1 MGARHSSRARR
12 IATAAPAALASFT
25 ILLALLMFVPIHTA
39 LSAGIAALSLVIFFV
54 CFMLL
59 AFTLRGK
66 RLVKQPLLLIG
77 LGAAVLGM
85 VIPQAAY
92 LAVAQRH
99 GAQLTFDPVSYT
111 YFSGQTALGPTKI
124 IRYNQHNNL
133 AYYPA
138 DVAGIRP
145 VVVLVHGG
153 GWRYGDYLETGP
165 WPSLLTRAGYAVVSI
180 DYRLSSDTYHSWHD
194 APSDIHEALR
204 YLEDHA
210 NDLSIDPQSIH
221 LLGQSAGGHLALL
234 EAYRY
239 NQVRSV
245 ISLYAPVDL
254 VLDYQTSRDAS
265 AELNLIGG
273 TPSEYPDRYRSLSP
287 LHSVTSAAPPSLL
300 IQGERDDLVAAQN
313 ALILAQALDRHG
325 VPRDVL
331 LLPLTGHSFENQQ
344 GGFATQL
351 AAYKVIDFLER
362 Y

>member
-1 MGARHSSRARR
+1 M
-12 IATAAPAALASFT
+12 
-25 ILLALLMFVPIHTA
+25 
-39 LSAGIAALSLVIFFV
+39 
-54 CFMLL
+54 
-59 AFTLRGK
+59 LRGK
-66 RLVKQPLLLIG
+66 HLRKHPLLLIG
-77 LGAAVLGM
+77 FTAALLGM
-85 VIPQAAY
+85 VVPQLAY
-92 LAVAQRH
+92 FATAQQH
-99 GAQLTFDPVSYT
+99 GAPLTFDPLSYLH
-111 YFSGQTALGPTKI
+111 FSGQTDLKPTKI
-124 IRYNQHNNL
+124 VRFSEHGTF

-138 DVAGIRP
+138 ETAGVHP

-153 GWRYGDYLETGP
+153 GWRYGNYLETGP
-165 WPSLLTRAGYAVVSI
+165 WPTLLTRAGYTVVSI
-180 DYRLSSDTYHSWHD
+180 DYRLSSDAYHSWQD

-210 NDLSIDPQSIH
+210 TELSIDPQSIH

-245 ISLYAPVDL
+245 ISLYGPVDL
-254 VLDYQTSRDAS
+254 ELDYKTSRDIS
-265 AELNLIGG
+265 AELDFIGG
-273 TPSEYPDRYRSLSP
+273 SPSEYPDRYRSLSP
-287 LHSVTSAAPPSLL
+287 LHAVTPNAPPSLL
-300 IQGERDDLVAAQN
+300 VQGERDDLVAAQN